1 MLNNMIKTITQNWN
15 LLRLIRLLL
24 GVMIIVQSVGIKDY
38 LFGSIGLLFA
48 VMTLLNIGCCST
60 GVCSTN
66 LYSEKSTNDSK
77 KETTYEEVV

>member
-1 MLNNMIKTITQNWN
+1 MIKTITQNWS
-15 LLRLIRLLL
+15 LMRLIRLLL

-48 VMTLLNIGCCST
+48 VMALLNIGCCST

-66 LYSEKSTNDSK
+66 IYSDKSTNDSK